1 MIRRIV
7 SVTLH
12 QPLMV
17 LFALGLFIVAG
28 LAAFRALPVEAFPDV
43 TDTQV
48 TVITLYPG
56 RAAEEVERQV
66 TVPLEIG
73 LAGLPNAVKM
83 VSHTQFGLSYVIIT
97 FNDKAEMY
105 FARQRVIER
114 LGGIDLPDGAST
126 ELAPLST
133 AIGEVYRYRLR
144 GDHLDS
150 TELRTIQDW
159 VAVRQLKQVPGVAEV
174 VTLGGRIKQYEVNPD
189 LNKLKDYKI
198 TLQQLFDALKR
209 GSVNAGG
216 GYLNH
221 GQQQYLIRGI
231 GLLRSPDDIGNI
243 VIEER
248 SSTPILVKHIAT
260 VTVGQV
266 PRQGAAGQDDDDD
279 AVTAIVI
286 MRKGENPSDV
296 LEGIKEKVDQLN
308 NGILPPGVQ
317 VVPFYD
323 RSWLIGKTLHTVF
336 GNLVEGAMLVS
347 LVLFVFLG
355 NLRAALIVALMMPLS
370 LLGTFLGLTFI
381 GIPANLLSL
390 GAMDFGIIVDG
401 AVIIVENIFRRLSEA
416 GTAANRRA
424 RLRTILEA
432 ASEVG
437 RPTLFSM
444 LIIIAAHIPIFTL
457 QRHEGRIFAPMAYS
471 VTAALITALILSLTL
486 VPVLCHLLLG
496 KKIPHEDNRLVTWL
510 KNRYEPLVAWSITH
524 ARKVIGIAVVALVA
538 SLALVPKLG
547 SEFLPELN
555 EGSIWIAATLPA
567 SVSLDE
573 AVATAHEI
581 RARLREIPEIKAV
594 ISKLGRPED
603 GTDPK
608 SINMT
613 EYLVEMVP
621 ENEWRKGE
629 TKASLMREMERKVE
643 FLPGLDASFSQPI
656 RDNVLESIAQIK
668 GQIVIKLFGDDL
680 AVLRDETRKL
690 LHAVENVP
698 GVALAFIDREGEL
711 PQVQVEI
718 QRSEA
723 ARYGLNVA
731 DIQDVI
737 EMALGG
743 KAATEL
749 WEGERRFDVAVRLD
763 SAARTLASIPS
774 ILLSTPAGAFVP
786 LSEVATFR
794 TVGGSM
800 NISRDDGKRVR
811 AVGVFIRD
819 RDMGSVVADMQ
830 RKVRDEIKLPPG
842 YQLAWSGE
850 FESQQRAMK
859 RLAVIVPVS
868 ILLIFVL
875 LFNAF
880 GSVKSAVVITLN
892 IPLALIGGILALFVT
907 GIPLSV
913 SAAVGFIALFGQAVL
928 NGVVMVTYFNERVRE
943 GVDIVGAVKEGALVR
958 MRTVLMTSLLAMLG
972 LLPMATSTA
981 IGSETQRPLAV
992 VVIGGLISALVLTLL
1007 VLPAIYALL
1016 IKPRDLVLPP
1026 EEEFDAERTAPAT
1039 DAH

>member
-1 MIRRIV
+1 MIRRLV

-28 LAAFRALPVEAFPDV
+28 LAAFKALPVEAFPDV

-126 ELAPLST
+126 QLAPLST

-248 SSTPILVKHIAT
+248 GSTPILVKHIAT

-355 NLRAALIVALMMPLS
+355 NLRAALIVALVMPLA

-424 RLRTILEA
+424 RLKTILEA
-432 ASEVG
+432 SAEVG

-496 KKIPHEDNRLVTWL
+496 KKIPHEDNRLVSWL

-524 ARKVIGIAVVALVA
+524 ARKVIGIAVIALVA
-538 SLALVPKLG
+538 SLALVPRLG

-555 EGSIWIAATLPA
+555 EGSIWIAVTLPA

-573 AVATAHEI
+573 SIATARQI
-581 RARLREIPEIKAV
+581 RQRLREIPEIKTV

-668 GQIVIKLFGDDL
+668 GQIVVKLFGDDL
-680 AVLRDETRKL
+680 NVLRDETRKL

-763 SAARTLASIPS
+763 SGSRTLASIPS

-794 TVGGSM
+794 TIGGSM

-830 RKVRDEIKLPPG
+830 RKVRDEIKLPAG
-842 YQLAWSGE
+842 YHLEWSGE

-880 GSVKSAVVITLN
+880 GSIKSALVITLN

-943 GVDIVGAVKEGALVR
+943 GMDVVSAVKEGALVR

-1007 VLPAIYALL
+1007 VLPAIYAQL
-1016 IKPRDLVLPP
+1016 IKPRDLVLPA
-1026 EEEFDAERTAPAT
+1026 EEEFDAERTTPAT

>member
-1 MIRRIV
+1 VIRRIV

-28 LAAFRALPVEAFPDV
+28 LAAFKTLPVEAFPDV

-114 LGGIDLPDGAST
+114 LSGIDLPEGAST

-150 TELRTIQDW
+150 TELRTVQDW

-248 SSTPILVKHIAT
+248 GSTPILVKHIAT

-296 LEGIKEKVDQLN
+296 LEGIKDKVDQLN

-323 RSWLIGKTLHTVF
+323 RSWLIGKTLRTVF

-355 NLRAALIVALMMPLS
+355 NLRAALIVALVMPLS

-424 RLRTILEA
+424 RLKTILEA

-496 KKIPHEDNRLVTWL
+496 KKIPHEDNRLVSWL

-538 SLALVPKLG
+538 SLALVPRLG

-555 EGSIWIAATLPA
+555 EGSIWIAVTLPA
-567 SVSLDE
+567 SISLDE
-573 AVATAHEI
+573 SIATAREI
-581 RARLREIPEIKAV
+581 RARLREIPEIKTV

-680 AVLRDETRKL
+680 TVLRDETRKL
-690 LHAVENVP
+690 LHAVEDVP

-763 SAARTLASIPS
+763 SGSRTLAGIPS

-830 RKVRDEIKLPPG
+830 RKVRDEVKLPPG

-880 GSVKSAVVITLN
+880 GSIKSAVVITLN

-943 GVDIVGAVKEGALVR
+943 GLDVVSAVKEGALVR

-1016 IKPRDLVLPP
+1016 IKPRDLVLPAD
-1026 EEEFDAERTAPAT
+1026 EEFDAERTQVA

>member
-1 MIRRIV
+1 
-7 SVTLH
+7 
-12 QPLMV
+12 
-17 LFALGLFIVAG
+17 
-28 LAAFRALPVEAFPDV
+28 
-43 TDTQV
+43 
-48 TVITLYPG
+48 
-56 RAAEEVERQV
+56 
-66 TVPLEIG
+66 
-73 LAGLPNAVKM
+73 
-83 VSHTQFGLSYVIIT
+83 
-97 FNDKAEMY
+97 
-105 FARQRVIER
+105 
-114 LGGIDLPDGAST
+114 
-126 ELAPLST
+126 
-133 AIGEVYRYRLR
+133 
-144 GDHLDS
+144 
-150 TELRTIQDW
+150 
-159 VAVRQLKQVPGVAEV
+159 
-174 VTLGGRIKQYEVNPD
+174 
-189 LNKLKDYKI
+189 
-198 TLQQLFDALKR
+198 
-209 GSVNAGG
+209 
-216 GYLNH
+216 
-221 GQQQYLIRGI
+221 
-231 GLLRSPDDIGNI
+231 
-243 VIEER
+243 
-248 SSTPILVKHIAT
+248 
-260 VTVGQV
+260 
-266 PRQGAAGQDDDDD
+266 
-279 AVTAIVI
+279 
-286 MRKGENPSDV
+286 
-296 LEGIKEKVDQLN
+296 
-308 NGILPPGVQ
+308 
-317 VVPFYD
+317 
-323 RSWLIGKTLHTVF
+323 
-336 GNLVEGAMLVS
+336 
-347 LVLFVFLG
+347 
-355 NLRAALIVALMMPLS
+355 
-370 LLGTFLGLTFI
+370 
-381 GIPANLLSL
+381 
-390 GAMDFGIIVDG
+390 
-401 AVIIVENIFRRLSEA
+401 
-416 GTAANRRA
+416 
-424 RLRTILEA
+424 
-432 ASEVG
+432 
-437 RPTLFSM
+437 
-444 LIIIAAHIPIFTL
+444 IIAAHIPIFTL

-496 KKIPHEDNRLVTWL
+496 KKIPHEDNRLVSWL

-538 SLALVPKLG
+538 SLALVPRLG

-555 EGSIWIAATLPA
+555 EGSIWIAVTLPA
-567 SVSLDE
+567 SISLDE
-573 AVATAHEI
+573 SIATAREI
-581 RARLREIPEIKAV
+581 RARLREIPEIKTV

-680 AVLRDETRKL
+680 TVLRDETRKL
-690 LHAVENVP
+690 LHAVEDVP

-763 SAARTLASIPS
+763 SGSRTLAGIPS

-830 RKVRDEIKLPPG
+830 RKVRDEVKLPPG

-880 GSVKSAVVITLN
+880 GSIKSAVVITLN

-943 GVDIVGAVKEGALVR
+943 GLDVVSAVKEGALVR

-1007 VLPAIYALL
+1007 V
-1016 IKPRDLVLPP
+1016 
-1026 EEEFDAERTAPAT
+1026 
-1039 DAH
+1039 